1 MTDDVNSSD
10 DQQADPADALADLAG
25 SESPV
30 ATEITVPDEQ
40 DNVDPLSALNA
51 MARSDEAVSDPGD
64 FAAAAAETV
73 AYDVSD
79 EVFSGGASPL
89 GASGRLHVTAGDGYH
104 RHHAHMYKKT
114 MIPLL
119 LVVGAML
126 VVIGLVAAAM
136 VLSATPE
143 QKFDPRMK
151 LVLFV
156 SFPLAAVVLTGAW
169 LFRRDVNKVTG
180 TGSR

>member
-1 MTDDVNSSD
+1 MATDDLNGSD
-10 DQQADPADALADLAG
+10 NRPADPADALADLAG
-25 SESPV
+25 SDDC
-30 ATEITVPDEQ
+30 EISVPDEQ

-64 FAAAAAETV
+64 FAAAAETV
-73 AYDVSD
+73 ADDISH
-79 EVFSGGASPL
+79 EVFVGGDVPL
-89 GASGRLHVTAGDGYH
+89 GVFGGTHVTAGDGYH

-143 QKFDPRMK
+143 QKFYTWYPRMK
-151 LVLFV
+151 LLLFV
-156 SFPLAAVVLTGAW
+156 SFPLAAAVLAGAW
-169 LFRRDVNKVTG
+169 LFRRDVNKVTE
-180 TGSR
+180 TTSR